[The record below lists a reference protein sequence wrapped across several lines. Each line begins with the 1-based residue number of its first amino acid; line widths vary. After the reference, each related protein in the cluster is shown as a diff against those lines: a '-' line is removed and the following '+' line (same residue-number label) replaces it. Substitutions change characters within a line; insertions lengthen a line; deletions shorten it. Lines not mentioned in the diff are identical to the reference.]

1 MENKVLYNH
10 KDQPVR
16 VLARGI
22 ASVVTY
28 TSNRNSVSGGFST
41 KQRCVWPNSLFDDS
55 KYISRKV
62 VSRY

>member
-1 MENKVLYNH
+1 MENRALYNH
-10 KDQPVR
+10 KDQQVK

-28 TSNRNSVSGGFST
+28 TSNRNSLPGSVSS
-41 KQRCVWPNSLFDDS
+41 KPRCVWPNTLFDDS
-55 KYISRKV
+55 KYITRKV